1 MSRFRY
7 TLANTDLKVLLSS
20 ALLISVLLTCSSVV
34 AVAEQFNVI
43 PLVGEEI
50 YLEHCAACHDQP
62 EDSLAPTRS
71 AMGAM
76 TSSAIIETLTV
87 GKMQAHGSLLTQQDQ
102 AELIEF
108 LVRNNAETADTD
120 WATKMMCPK
129 ESSSLSPSRAEVV
142 STFGYNKH
150 NTRALTSAEAGLTKD
165 QLSNMELAW
174 AIAFPDGARM
184 RTQPAIVDTTV
195 FLPIVADSQS
205 AMYAFD
211 VSKPLQPC
219 IKWIYRT
226 PDGALLRTSA
236 TYGVIADGRGVVAFS
251 GFDTTVYVLDANTGQ
266 PVWTKKV
273 GTFSRSITTG
283 TPVVLRDRI
292 LVPVSQF
299 EVSVA
304 AANSELCCDNHGYL
318 LSLDPKDGGLQWRYD
333 TMPDAKPI
341 RDRGDG
347 QMLYGP
353 SGAPIWTSPA
363 VDHRRGLIYIG
374 TGQATSPPAH
384 KNTNAIIAIGLS
396 DGKEKWSV
404 QATDRDIYLTGCGA
418 RPKPDQYNCVSDTVY
433 RDVDFGASM
442 VLGSLDTG
450 KEIMFAGQ
458 KSGTVWALNPATGE
472 VNWRTQLGTGGPMG
486 GIHWGLAYNKDVVYA
501 PISLPGLNLPG
512 EPVDTSFIKSGL
524 YALNASDG
532 SVKWNFA
539 TSANCSGE
547 RRTRVPA
554 CDQYFGISAAPA
566 IIDGA
571 VVAGSLDGYLYVLDA
586 DDGRLL
592 WKFDTTIQYDGINGV
607 MGNGGSIDGGA
618 IAAVNGLLLVSSGY
632 GRIMPGNVI
641 LAFKPKSP

>member
-1 MSRFRY
+1 MSRFRQ
-7 TLANTDLKVLLSS
+7 TLVNTEKNTVLSCALLIS
-20 ALLISVLLTCSSVV
+20 ALLICTSVATAAEKSSVV
-34 AVAEQFNVI
+34 NV
-43 PLVGEEI
+43 VGEQI
-50 YLEHCAACHDQP
+50 YNENCASCHDQP
-62 EDSLAPTRS
+62 EDTLAPTRA

-76 TSSAIIETLTV
+76 TSSKIIESLTF
-87 GKMQAHGSLLTQQDQ
+87 GKMQAQGSLLTEQDRDQ
-102 AELIEF
+102 LIKF
-108 LVRNNAETADTD
+108 LVSDNVAPADND
-120 WATKMMCPK
+120 WVSKMMCRKDTPN
-129 ESSSLSPSRAEVV
+129 LDLSRAATI

-150 NTRALTSAEAGLTKD
+150 NTRALNSTEAGLTKD

-174 AIAFPDGARM
+174 AIAIPNGALM
-184 RTQPAIVDTTV
+184 RTQPAITDNTV
-195 FLPIVADSQS
+195 FLPIVADSKS

-226 PDGALLRTSA
+226 PGGATLRTSA

-251 GFDTTVYVLDANTGQ
+251 GFDTTVYVLDAKTGQ

-273 GTFSRSITTG
+273 GTYSRSITTG

-304 AANSELCCDNHGYL
+304 AANTELCCNNHGYL
-318 LSLDPKDGGLQWRYD
+318 LSLDPKDGGQQWRYD

-363 VDHRRGLIYIG
+363 VDEKRGLIYIG
-374 TGQATSPPAH
+374 TGQAHSPPAH
-384 KNTNAIIAIGLS
+384 KNTNAMIAIGLT

-404 QATDRDIYLTGCGA
+404 QATDRDIYLTGCGP

-442 VLGSLDTG
+442 VLGFLNTG
-450 KEIMFAGQ
+450 EEMMFAGQ
-458 KSGTVWALNPATGE
+458 KSGTVWALNPATGR
-472 VNWRTQLGTGGPMG
+472 VIWRTPLGTGGPMG
-486 GIHWGLAYNKDVVYA
+486 GVHWGLAYHRNVVYA
-501 PISLPGLNLPG
+501 PISLTGSNLPG
-512 EPVDTSFIKSGL
+512 EPVDTNLIKPGL
-524 YALNASDG
+524 YALNAEDG
-532 SVKWNFA
+532 SVIWNFA
-539 TSANCSGE
+539 TTANCGGA
-547 RRTRVPA
+547 RATRVPT
-554 CDQYFGISAAPA
+554 CDKYFGISAAPT

-571 VVAGSLDGYLYVLDA
+571 IVAGSLDGYLYVLDA
-586 DDGRLL
+586 VDGRLL
-592 WKFDTTIQYDGINGV
+592 WKFDTAIQYEGINGV
-607 MGNGGSIDGGA
+607 KGNGGTIDGGA
-618 IAAVNGLLLVSSGY
+618 IAAVNGLLVVSSGY
-632 GRIMPGNVI
+632 GRIMPGNVF